1 MTKIRAFIRGKIK
14 YVARNKNGKNYLG
27 FRIPKIWQILKCFIR
42 SFYRAWDIIYMIATC
57 NFKCVA
63 ILTENRIFRL
73 NSTYA
78 TTILLHTIVIFG
90 GAVILKGA
98 IVILWNKIRTW
109 HQVNDYYL
117 LAPVIILLL
126 LSSWLAFSSPL
137 FWQLDVQLKI
147 CPHKIALVSSDFVR

>member
-1 MTKIRAFIRGKIK
+1 MVLRWA
-14 YVARNKNGKNYLG
+14 ALG
-27 FRIPKIWQILKCFIR
+27 CNTWC
-42 SFYRAWDIIYMIATC
+42 IATC

-63 ILTENRIFRL
+63 ILTEDRIFTL
-73 NSTYA
+73 NST
-78 TTILLHTIVIFG
+78 LLLFYYIVLWYLAARWF
-90 GAVILKGA
+90 LKDA

-147 CPHKIALVSSDFVR
+147 CPENNALVSSDLDLVGCCSMTTRVSYLLFVHDIFSFAAASDCVDTAA